1 MQVIKNW
8 TVDEALSCQYVEI
21 NSKFILIENGCQLI
35 PKSVLIDIGFS
46 KSEWSTYNLDEIHGN
61 VGNKT
66 ISNHVSDLLDN
77 VILAPENIT
86 EETEKILNILEE
98 NKMINFYGYDAISG
112 IYTGIIEVVYDFL
125 NNLIDLNMAEDS
137 RPEISNIT
145 LTIL

>member
-8 TVDEALSCQYVEI
+8 IVESSTVGQMVRI
-21 NSKFILIENGCQLI
+21 NSKFILIENESKLI
-35 PKSVLIDIGFS
+35 PKNVLIDIEFS
-46 KSEWSTYNLDEIHGN
+46 KSEWSTYNLDEIHRN